1 MLTDCGEPQ
10 CYTEAMQ
17 RSDKRKWEKAMSSEM
32 DSLIKNGT
40 WELTALPAGKH
51 ALPCKWVYKIK
62 VSPSA

>member
-1 MLTDCGEPQ
+1 M
-10 CYTEAMQ
+10 M